1 MLSADQV
8 LLILWKRKWTFLLT
22 LVLVVAGSA
31 AVTAYMS
38 KRYEASSYLLV
49 ASVRTAA
56 SDFEATQTNQVLS
69 KTYAELLQTRNT
81 AEAVSERL
89 RFAVGATDLQA
100 VVEVQPIT
108 QSQLIRI
115 RAEAGSAEQAQT
127 IANTYA
133 ETFVDRVESLD
144 PAGENSVR
152 ITLAEPAVLEPSAIR
167 PRPKLYLALG
177 IVLGCFAAA
186 GASLLRNRLD
196 QRVEITADAIDVVG
210 IPVLGRIPRGAR
222 RDKEFHRH
230 ADAFR
235 LVLANLTFTNLGV
248 RPRTIA
254 VVSPSES
261 DGKTTCALNIA
272 RSAAEIGT
280 RVLLVDGDLRR
291 GGLTTML
298 HERFDGT
305 EPGLSNLLLSP
316 SGISSALTAH
326 GDASLAVVSAGPTPP
341 NPAALL
347 GSRGLTE
354 FEQAARDLFELVV
367 FDTPPLLIGPDASL
381 IATKTEGVVLIVD
394 ATRTR
399 RTALTQA
406 VDQLRRTQANILGV
420 IVNRAG
426 EVTSSYYDAARN
438 GRSVRG
444 RLDADVETFAAPRRT
459 DDA

>member
-1 MLSADQV
+1 MLSADQ
-8 LLILWKRKWTFLLT
+8 LLLVLWKRKWTFLAT
-22 LVLVVAGSA
+22 LVLVIAGTV
-31 AVTAYMS
+31 AVTAYTS
-38 KRYEASSYLLV
+38 KVYEASSYLLV
-49 ASVRTAA
+49 TSARTAG

-81 AEAVSERL
+81 AEAVAERL
-89 RFAVGATDLQA
+89 PFPAQATDLQSA
-100 VVEVQPIT
+100 VEVQPIT

-115 RAEAGSAEQAQT
+115 RAEAGSAERAQT

-133 ETFVDRVESLD
+133 ETFVARVGSLD
-144 PAGENSVR
+144 PAREESVR
-152 ITLAEPAVLEPSAIR
+152 ITLAEPAVLEPSPIR

-177 IVLGCFAAA
+177 ILLGCFAAA

-196 QRVEITADAIDVVG
+196 QRVEIGADTIDVLG

-222 RDKEFHRH
+222 KGKDVDRH

-254 VVSPSES
+254 VVSASEG

-291 GGLTTML
+291 CGLTTML
-298 HERFDGT
+298 RESLDGT
-305 EPGLSNLLLSP
+305 ETGFSNLLLSP
-316 SGISSALTAH
+316 DGIPWALTPD
-326 GDASLAVVSAGPTPP
+326 GETPLTVVGAGPTPP

-347 GSRGLTE
+347 GSPGLTE
-354 FEQAARDLFELVV
+354 FEGAARDQFELVV
-367 FDTPPLLIGPDASL
+367 YDTPPLLVGPDASL

-394 ATRTR
+394 AARTR

-406 VDQLRRTQANILGV
+406 VDQLRRTQANILGM

-426 EVTSSYYDAARN
+426 EVTSDYYGARN
-438 GRSVRG
+438 GRSTR
-444 RLDADVETFAAPRRT
+444 RSLDAEVEVFAAPRRSK
-459 DDA
+459 DV

>member
-1 MLSADQV
+1 MLSADQ
-8 LLILWKRKWTFLLT
+8 LLLVLWKRKWTFLVT
-22 LVLVVAGSA
+22 LVLVVAGA
-31 AVTAYMS
+31 AAITATMS
-38 KRYEASSYLLV
+38 KVYEASSYLLV
-49 ASVRTAA
+49 ASVRTAG

-81 AEAVSERL
+81 AEAVAERL
-89 RFAVGATDLQA
+89 PFAVQVTELQG

-115 RAEAGSAEQAQT
+115 RAEAGSADKAQT
-127 IANTYA
+127 IANTFA
-133 ETFVDRVESLD
+133 ETFVDRVDSLD
-144 PAGENSVR
+144 PAGEGSVR
-152 ITLAEPAVLEPSAIR
+152 ITLAEPAVLEPSPIR

-177 IVLGCFAAA
+177 IMLGFLAAA

-196 QRVEITADAIDVVG
+196 QRVEIGADTIDVLG
-210 IPVLGRIPRGAR
+210 IPVLGRIPRGSRAKGL
-222 RDKEFHRH
+222 DRH

-261 DGKTTCALNIA
+261 DGKTTCAFNIA

-291 GGLTTML
+291 GGLTTL
-298 HERFDGT
+298 LKERFDGT
-305 EPGLSNLLLSP
+305 EVGLSSLLVTP
-316 SGISSALTAH
+316 NGISRALTAK
-326 GDASLAVVSAGPTPP
+326 GDTPFVVVGAGPTPP

-347 GSRGLTE
+347 GSPGLTE
-354 FEQAARDLFELVV
+354 FEGAARDLFELVV
-367 FDTPPLLIGPDASL
+367 FDTPPLLVGPDASL
-381 IATKTEGVVLIVD
+381 IATKTEGVVLVVD

-426 EVTSSYYDAARN
+426 EGSSYYYYGART
-438 GRSVRG
+438 GRS
-444 RLDADVETFAAPRRT
+444 APRRPHVEVEALAAT
-459 DDA
+459 RRSNDA